1 MDEILTIY
9 KKYNRPGAQ
18 KLLLLAKSEG
28 IQTTLKDIKE
38 FIASRSEEQQ
48 LKETKNTKQSQG
60 HIVSYNPFNRLQLD
74 IFVLQKYESS
84 NKGYGYILCI
94 MDIFSRKAW
103 CYPMKT
109 KSLSDTT
116 PAIKKF
122 FSESGLHEFN
132 KKALVIIM
140 SDSDAAFRGDNRD
153 EDQNFQKILS
163 NNNAVLEPVKLNDHH
178 AMGVIDIFAK
188 NLKRVLSKEFLESK
202 STKWIDILPKIIEQY
217 NNTPH
222 TALDNISPNDAITDP
237 KKRMHVMHLNIL
249 KAKDNGFIADLKPG
263 DKVRVDDT
271 AMFKKGTESRW
282 SDEVH
287 VVREASGKTV
297 TLTDGTTHRRNK
309 VLSVPHNTVIV
320 PTAQLEKNVIKVA
333 TKQHKDKQLY
343 KRENIK
349 ESDVIEGGRS
359 ARAGR
364 GVNTYDTHL
373 EQNVTVTRTRKT

>member
-18 KLLLLAKSEG
+18 KLLQLAKSEG
-28 IQTTLKDIKE
+28 IQTTLKDVKE

-48 LKETKNTKQSQG
+48 LKETKDTKQSHG

-74 IFVLQKYESS
+74 IFVLKKYESS

-103 CYPMKT
+103 CYAMKS

-140 SDSDAAFRGDNRD
+140 SDSDAAFKGDDRD

-163 NNNAVLEPVKLNDHH
+163 DNNAVLEPVKLNDHH
-178 AMGVIDIFAK
+178 ALGVIDIFAK
-188 NLKRVLSKEFLESK
+188 NLKRVLSKEFLENK

-217 NNTPH
+217 NSTPH
-222 TALDNISPNDAITDP
+222 TSLDNITPNDAITDP

-249 KAKDNGFIADLKPG
+249 KAKDNGFVADLKPG

-287 VVREASGKTV
+287 VIQSASGKTV
-297 TLTDGTTHRRNK
+297 TLADGTTHRRNK
-309 VLSVPHNTVIV
+309 VLSVPHNTVIAPV
-320 PTAQLEKNVIKVA
+320 AEKNVIKVA

-349 ESDVIEGGRS
+349 TTDVIEGGRI

-364 GVNTYDTHL
+364 GVNTYNKHL
-373 EQNVTVTRTRKT
+373 D